1 MTMAPATTPHL
12 SALHDVLRTEA
23 VEIAFQPIV
32 RLDDDGMVRGY
43 EALARFDRA
52 HFAGPAEAFAAAA
65 AAGLGVELEQLAIK
79 RALQRLDDL
88 PAGAWLSLNA
98 SVEALLCPET
108 VDMLLAHAHR
118 GLAVEVTEHVPV
130 RDYSALGAVLD
141 TLRAA
146 GVLIAV
152 DDAGAGF
159 ASLSHILQL
168 RPDIIKLDLGLT
180 RDIDTDPVR
189 IALTRALVS
198 FADGVGAMLIA
209 EGIETYAE
217 HEQLRSLGVRHG
229 QGYYIARPG
238 PLPSHHIEPLL

>member
-1 MTMAPATTPHL
+1 MTMAHVTTPQL
-12 SALHDVLRTEA
+12 GALHDVLRTEA
-23 VEIAFQPIV
+23 VGTAFQPIV
-32 RLDDDGMVRGY
+32 QLDDGMVRGY
-43 EALARFDRA
+43 EALARFERD
-52 HFAGPAEAFAAAA
+52 HFPNPAEAFAAAMT
-65 AAGLGVELEQLAIK
+65 AGLGVELEQLAIR
-79 RALQRLDDL
+79 RALLRLDDL

-98 SVEALLCPET
+98 SVEALLAPATIE
-108 VDMLLAHAHR
+108 MLLAHAHR

-130 RDYSALGAVLD
+130 RDYSALGEVLD
-141 TLRAA
+141 RLRAV
-146 GVLIAV
+146 GILIAV

-168 RPDIIKLDLGLT
+168 RPDIIKLDIGLT

-189 IALTRALVS
+189 IALTRALVT
-198 FADGVGAMLIA
+198 FADSVGALLIA

-229 QGYYIARPG
+229 QGYYIAKPG